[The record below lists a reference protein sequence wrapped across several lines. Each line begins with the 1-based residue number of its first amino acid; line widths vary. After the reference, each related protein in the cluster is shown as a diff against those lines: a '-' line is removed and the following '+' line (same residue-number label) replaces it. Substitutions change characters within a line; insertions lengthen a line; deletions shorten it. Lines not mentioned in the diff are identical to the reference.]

1 MPQNLSLYSRFK
13 LSASY
18 VKFIL
23 KRIRTVCLSSIAQ
36 HKVKFSIFIISFLVV
51 YVSLVVLVCY
61 FQVGFWPTRFRG
73 FDYWAGVWESVTLPV
88 PILER
93 YDYVAFQPLLE
104 AEAVDPKAKS
114 IHSGEPISIWRFTV
128 RTATL
133 FRTAMNAFLISLFL
147 VTFIDFLRIG
157 KGVSHSGIKGAIGY
171 VALTLTI
178 LGAVMGLGASLG
190 ASCCGGVSVS
200 IIFYLMG
207 MSTEQSLEIAK
218 WADPMSNVGVI
229 VLNLS
234 IIYQSLSIGKMRQDN
249 C

>member
-1 MPQNLSLYSRFK
+1 MPKNLSSYSRFK
-13 LSASY
+13 LRGSFA
-18 VKFIL
+18 KFIL
-23 KRIRTVCLSSIAQ
+23 KQIITVCLSSIAQ
-36 HKVKFSIFIISFLVV
+36 HKVKFFIFIISFLII

-73 FDYWAGVWESVTLPV
+73 FDYWAGVWESATLPV

-93 YDYVAFQPLLE
+93 YDYVAFQPIFE
-104 AEAVDPKAKS
+104 AEAVNTKVKS

-133 FRTAMNAFLISLFL
+133 VRTAMNAFLISLFL
-147 VTFIDFLRIG
+147 VTFIDFLRIS

-207 MSTEQSLEIAK
+207 MSTEQSLDIAK

-234 IIYQSLSIGKMRQDN
+234 IIYQSLSIGKMRQSN
-249 C
+249 Y